1 MLRHLAF
8 AILAA
13 SFFSALAHAQEEQ
26 QDQRDVFIVGTSRL
40 FFQHYDCPP
49 VDPNGE
55 GATPE
60 NPIDLEFFSR
70 AWANSAYAEDAD
82 EPPNERDRFECKW
95 IRLDGF
101 VTWDD
106 FYVGRLYENPLISY
120 ARDNTFYFVENL
132 ASGMPARSGLAQRS
146 VTIVARFYNL
156 CAAGERALEAKR
168 ADGRRW
174 GLGYPCHEIPA
185 MMLSDVRIEKI
196 HDATP
201 QYILGEANRHVMG
214 SLFVASADQEAQ
226 IKPVVRAWAAS
237 LRKGIKAFTEDYLAQ
252 YPSWDKEARQDE
264 SAVIANPNSYQAY
277 LLGQRGFTDMRLS
290 SPVKVFRRTERE
302 DSEFDSAIGCIC
314 LAETC
319 TDRWPLTDVD
329 AETFLGD
336 AACVDL
342 HRWDGAWRW

>member
-13 SFFSALAHAQEEQ
+13 SSFNALAHAQEMQ
-26 QDQRDVFIVGTSRL
+26 QDQRDVFIAGTSRL

-49 VDPNGE
+49 VDPNGQ

-106 FYVGRLYENPLISY
+106 FYAGRLYENPLISY

-132 ASGMPARSGLAQRS
+132 ASGMPARSSLAQRS

-196 HDATP
+196 HNATP
-201 QYILGEANRHVMG
+201 QYILGETNRQVMG
-214 SLFVASADQEAQ
+214 SLVVVGDDQAGPIEP
-226 IKPVVRAWAAS
+226 IVRAWAAS
-237 LRKGIKAFTEDYLAQ
+237 VRKGLKSFTEEYLAQ
-252 YPSWDKEARQDE
+252 YPAWDEDSKLRAR
-264 SAVIANPNSYQAY
+264 AVIGNPDSYQAY
-277 LLGQRGFTDMRLS
+277 LLSQRRFLDLKPQ
-290 SPVKVFRRTERE
+290 SPIQVFRRA
-302 DSEFDSAIGCIC
+302 DLDNDDFDRAIGCVC

-319 TDRWPLTDVD
+319 ADRWPLTVAD

-336 AACVDL
+336 AACVALD
-342 HRWDGAWRW
+342 RWGGAWRW